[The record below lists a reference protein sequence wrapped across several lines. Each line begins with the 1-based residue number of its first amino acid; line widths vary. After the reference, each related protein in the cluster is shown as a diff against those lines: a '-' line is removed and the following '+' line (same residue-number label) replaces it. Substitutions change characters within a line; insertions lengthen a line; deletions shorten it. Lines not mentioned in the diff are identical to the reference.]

1 MLTPIEIQNKTFKAV
16 GLGYDKRD
24 VDIFMQEVA
33 DSYESVYR
41 EKVELDDKVNALIE
55 ALNHYK
61 SIEKMMQ
68 KALILAEKT
77 AEETKTAA
85 IQNARQIENDAVT
98 RSQIILSD
106 ARRELDNIRQQIITM
121 TQTFETYKINFKN
134 LANAQIELVNSDSFN
149 IKTSGLDFE
158 DIPQSVTDYS
168 EETGYESTS
177 EDDQNSDFDIIN
189 TDSVD

>member
-1 MLTPIEIQNKTFKAV
+1 MLTPIEIQNKNFKAV

-33 DSYESVYR
+33 DNYESVYR
-41 EKVELDDKVNALIE
+41 EKVELDDKVNALTE

-158 DIPQSVTDYS
+158 DIPQNITYS
-168 EETGYESTS
+168 EETEYEPST
-177 EDDQNSDFDIIN
+177 EETQNADFDMIN